1 MEPLRKADGHCS
13 VNDIP
18 HDHGNEAF
26 TVTCSD
32 DHRTVYSS
40 VLSDHDYC
48 VPHPDLL
55 PYSSHLPHEA
65 VMTVTPD
72 TTEKHPH
79 TESAEEMLPSNN
91 GEQQT

>member
-1 MEPLRKADGHCS
+1 MAPLRKADGHCS

-32 DHRTVYSS
+32 DQRTVYSS

-48 VPHPDLL
+48 APHPDLL

-72 TTEKHPH
+72 TTEKHH
-79 TESAEEMLPSNN
+79 TESAEEIQPSNN
-91 GEQQT
+91 GE